1 MKQQSIGNKFHAYRC
16 LANFCQRS
24 SFDEGTVTAYDVVL
38 TQLSDFWENMAEN
51 TYLIWVQTKDLE
63 WAFRVFHSLNDTG
76 VPLKDIDKLKA
87 HMLNNWSS
95 HGGAQLNHA
104 KTWNDC
110 IKMVE
115 EEDAFDQVVRYIAI
129 GAGMDLRDNLLVFMV
144 NHQTDAAWLSFVAAS
159 LRQQH
164 DAKVHASKPSGCSK
178 GLGVLAS
185 FVFKD
190 YPDINSV
197 FAGCRRSS
205 TQRKYQAWTERC
217 MGTEQQQASI

>member
-1 MKQQSIGNKFHAYRC
+1 MKQQPIGNKFHAYRC

-24 SFDEGTVTAYDVVL
+24 SFDEGIVLAYDGVL

-87 HMLNNWSS
+87 HMLNNFSS
-95 HGGAQLNHA
+95 HGDAQLNHA

-144 NHQTDAAWLSFVAAS
+144 SHQ
-159 LRQQH
+159 
-164 DAKVHASKPSGCSK
+164 
-178 GLGVLAS
+178 
-185 FVFKD
+185 
-190 YPDINSV
+190 N
-197 FAGCRRSS
+197 
-205 TQRKYQAWTERC
+205 
-217 MGTEQQQASI
+217 